1 MMTKGR
7 KPRAAKKKI
16 NTRVDFTPMVDM
28 MMLLLTF
35 FMFCTTLSR
44 PQIMDIAMPTKDNIE
59 DVPNTPR
66 SRAITFLLAENNKI
80 YYYEGDPNYE
90 DYASLK
96 ETSYI
101 DVRNVIAE
109 KNRAIVKQV
118 NELNKQKKAKQIS
131 DAKYADAVKE
141 AKRDKKGAIAIIKAT
156 EGAVYQ
162 NLIDILDEMA
172 ICSVGQYS
180 VLDLTD
186 GDDFMLKNYESKGIY
201 AQAHEM

>member
-1 MMTKGR
+1 MTKGR

-59 DVPNTPR
+59 KEPNTPR

-131 DAKYADAVKE
+131 DSKYADAVKE

-156 EGAVYQ
+156 DGAVYQ

-201 AQAHEM
+201 AQVHEM

>member
-1 MMTKGR
+1 MMTKKR

-44 PQIMDIAMPTKDNIE
+44 PQIMDIVMPTKDNIE

-131 DAKYADAVKE
+131 DSKYADAVKE

-186 GDDFMLKNYESKGIY
+186 GDDFMLKNYESKGVY

>member
-1 MMTKGR
+1 MITKRR
-7 KPRAAKKKI
+7 KPRAAKKKV

-44 PQIMDIAMPTKDNIE
+44 PQIMDIAMPTKDNITHE
-59 DVPNTPR
+59 PNTPS
-66 SRAITFLLAENNKI
+66 SRAITFILAENNKV

-90 DYASLK
+90 DYTFLK

-109 KNRAIVKQV
+109 KNKAIVKQV
-118 NELNKQKKAKQIS
+118 NDLNKKKKAKQIS
-131 DAKYADAVKE
+131 DTEYAKAVKT

-180 VLDLTD
+180 VLDIVE
-186 GDDFMLKNYESKGIY
+186 GDEFLLKNYESKGIY